1 MPVIP
6 FLIPIH
12 RPSLH
17 TSVRLLY
24 NILGIRHR
32 LDTFTRKKESYFAV
46 WLPAS
51 IHGDLVY
58 SAFVDLYTGTFF
70 GCITPPIGFL
80 VSQRRMAALKG
91 TRYRSRRWGSI
102 MMEVWVRQ
110 PVSRIW
116 GRLKS

>member
-1 MPVIP
+1 MLSLFKFDTLLGTIRTKKHSSRNSVAFLCTAPVPTFVHLIPFAEFTCRTLFSWAAVPVIP

-46 WLPAS
+46 SLLPRS
-51 IHGDLVY
+51 WRP
-58 SAFVDLYTGTFF
+58 
-70 GCITPPIGFL
+70 CI
-80 VSQRRMAALKG
+80 
-91 TRYRSRRWGSI
+91 
-102 MMEVWVRQ
+102 
-110 PVSRIW
+110 
-116 GRLKS
+116 